1 MGREPA
7 ESGGEAGENKD
18 ALSEDEAFEEKGF
31 ASVKEERR
39 EAEGLGRA
47 RFDEFD
53 SAGPFDF
60 FVLESVDDEKN
71 DGRNEVGLEETG
83 WLSSLEGV
91 GGRDL
96 SFRIGL

>member
-1 MGREPA
+1 M
-7 ESGGEAGENKD
+7 
-18 ALSEDEAFEEKGF
+18 
-31 ASVKEERR
+31 KEERR
-39 EAEGLGRA
+39 EAEGLGRVC
-47 RFDEFD
+47 FDEVD
-53 SAGPFDF
+53 SADPFDF
-60 FVLESVDDEKN
+60 FVLRLEDAENN